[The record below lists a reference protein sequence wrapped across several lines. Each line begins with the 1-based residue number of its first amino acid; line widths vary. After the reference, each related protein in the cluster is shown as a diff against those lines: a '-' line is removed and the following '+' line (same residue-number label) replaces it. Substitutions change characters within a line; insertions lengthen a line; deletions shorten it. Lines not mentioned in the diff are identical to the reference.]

1 MTQTL
6 FLAVKSNWRAS
17 IEFAKNYI
25 KQPERLHAK
34 DLSGVL
40 DQIWAEE
47 ICKKNNTKSR

>member
-17 IEFAKNYI
+17 IEFAKHYI
-25 KQPERLHAK
+25 KHPERLHAK

-47 ICKKNNTKSR
+47 ICKKSNMKSR

>member
-1 MTQTL
+1 M
-6 FLAVKSNWRAS
+6 KKCPDCK
-17 IEFAKNYI
+17 IELTKNYI

-47 ICKKNNTKSR
+47 TLC